1 MINLLTSSKSQ
12 ITGDRSVI
20 FLKFERVT
28 ASPNLKIDFCNLHPK
43 KIFYIYVK
51 FTKVQNS
58 HIQSK
63 FTMEENF
70 SRNGKYCA

>member
-28 ASPNLKIDFCNLHPK
+28 TSPNLKIDFCNLHPK

-51 FTKVQNS
+51 FTNPVQI
-58 HIQSK
+58 H
-63 FTMEENF
+63 
-70 SRNGKYCA
+70 NGGKLFKKWKILCIK

>member
-28 ASPNLKIDFCNLHPK
+28 TSPNLKIDFCNLNPK

-51 FTKVQNS
+51 FTKVQDS
-58 HIQSK
+58 QIQSK